1 MGRDNNNNMSR
12 WLVRLLNHADVS
24 SYMLSL
30 AAAIKSLYVHPTVDI
45 VHDHLNKHVSASLS
59 VSEIKRKMS
68 YVSALLENLE
78 RGRQQIRRR
87 GERRDDGSTQSR
99 WLSASQVVVG
109 QTERTPSRCLGVF
122 LTTPTNGPDNRNAL
136 VIH

>member
-78 RGRQQIRRR
+78 RGR
-87 GERRDDGSTQSR
+87 
-99 WLSASQVVVG
+99 
-109 QTERTPSRCLGVF
+109 
-122 LTTPTNGPDNRNAL
+122 
-136 VIH
+136 